1 MKNNCTVLLMLAVF
15 GGLSSCNELSGSG
28 VLVSETRNLKTF
40 HGIEARQGFE
50 VELREGSK
58 PEVVIEAD
66 DNVINDVEARVDDD
80 GILHLG
86 VDHNHL
92 VNVHLKAVVTYQKL
106 DEIRSSSGA
115 QVTGTYTLKA
125 DRIELHASSGSG
137 IEVAVDAPSVETN
150 ASSGSNLKVKG
161 RTRNYAAEASSGS
174 SIDSE
179 DLLSERAAAHA
190 SSAGDIDLH
199 ASVAVD
205 AHASSGG
212 SIHYRGKPTNVKQ
225 ESSSGGSVE
234 AVN

>member
-1 MKNNCTVLLMLAVF
+1 MKKTYFFVLAVVSASLF
-15 GGLSSCNELSGSG
+15 ISCNELSGSG
-28 VLVSETRNLKTF
+28 VLVSETRTIRDF
-40 HGIEARQGFE
+40 HGLDARQGFE

-115 QVTGTYTLKA
+115 QVTGSYILKA
-125 DRIELHASSGSG
+125 DRMEVNASSGSG
-137 IEVAVDAPSVETN
+137 IKLKVDAPSVEAN
-150 ASSGSNLKVKG
+150 SSSGSTVKLSG
-161 RTRNYAAEASSGS
+161 RTRNYAAEASSGG

-190 SSAGDIDLH
+190 SSAGDIELH

-212 SIHYRGKPTNVKQ
+212 SIHYRGKPSQVKQ
-225 ESSSGGSVE
+225 ESSSGGTVESV
-234 AVN
+234 N

>member
-1 MKNNCTVLLMLAVF
+1 MQKIQFICLLISAASLFSAC
-15 GGLSSCNELSGSG
+15 SELSGSG
-28 VLVSETRNLKTF
+28 VLVSETRNLRAF
-40 HGIEARQGFE
+40 HGLDARQGFE

-92 VNVHLKAVVTYQKL
+92 VNVHLKALVTYQKL
-106 DEIRSSSGA
+106 DDIKASSGA

-125 DRIELHASSGSG
+125 DRIELNASSGSG
-137 IEVAVDAPSVETN
+137 IEVVVDAPSIEAN
-150 ASSGSNLKVKG
+150 ASSGSNVKVKG
-161 RTRNYAAEASSGS
+161 RTRNYAAEASSGG

-199 ASVAVD
+199 ASIALD

-234 AVN
+234 AAN